1 MNNINNNYFIGT
13 AAVAVIALVG
23 YFSFSMNSNEGD
35 LATTKGEALEIV
47 VTGDNTEDNTPS
59 EEKSHETV
67 NAVEVSEANSVAE

>member
-1 MNNINNNYFIGT
+1 MNNISNNYLIGT
-13 AAVAVIALVG
+13 AAVAVIALIG
-23 YFSFSMNSNEGD
+23 YFSFSMNNNESD
-35 LATTKGEALEIV
+35 LATTKGEVLEIV